1 MANSDPLEAVKAE
14 LRAVGIAFW
23 IVQSRHTKVK
33 FVVEGRELMYVIPS
47 TTGDGRAMANCRAG
61 IRRLLRCHG
70 VKLSTR

>member
-1 MANSDPLEAVKAE
+1 MANLEPLEAVKAE
-14 LRAVGIAFW
+14 LRAVGITFW

-33 FVVEGRELMYVIPS
+33 FVIDGRKLMYVIPS
-47 TTGDGRAMANCRAG
+47 TTGDDRVVANCRAG